1 MIFNFNFIS
10 RIQHQGE
17 ENTRRHEEDGRLVMI
32 TELRGDQEEGG
43 KRGHVVIR
51 VCYQ

>member
-1 MIFNFNFIS
+1 
-10 RIQHQGE
+10 
-17 ENTRRHEEDGRLVMI
+17 MI

-51 VCYQ
+51 VNKININSSVKAFLDLI